1 MIKLT
6 NNLNTIWR
14 FGSKPNRKLISS
26 EILWLFYYWNSWLIN
41 LTSEIRLA
49 GNFGSKGS
57 TFNLNI
63 FKRFDAINILI
74 ESATLGAEIPRK
86 SDYRGKLIIH
96 KFRKVKVSLLIS
108 FFRLVERQSRLS
120 HSNNISKT
128 VNDEESISSLS
139 I

>member
-1 MIKLT
+1 M
-6 NNLNTIWR
+6 
-14 FGSKPNRKLISS
+14 
-26 EILWLFYYWNSWLIN
+26 
-41 LTSEIRLA
+41 
-49 GNFGSKGS
+49 
-57 TFNLNI
+57 
-63 FKRFDAINILI
+63 
-74 ESATLGAEIPRK
+74 TLGAEIPRK

-96 KFRKVKVSLLIS
+96 EFRKVKVSLLIS